1 MIVSEVME
9 ELEAQGLPTVGTRN
23 FLYQQVHK
31 SRRLNCLISRPLW
44 LPSVEEEEEEVNIF
58 PSVFTLTTCLEILC
72 KSMSFFKSYIVLFF
86 QVDEKLD
93 ELILRI
99 KLREGN
105 TEFWKYLFRGE

>member
-44 LPSVEEEEEEVNIF
+44 LPSVEEEEEEVNVI
-58 PSVFTLTTCLEILC
+58 PSVLSVTSCLEISC
-72 KSMSFFKSYIVLFF
+72 KSMSFLTNFIVLFF
-86 QVDEKLD
+86 QVDEELD
-93 ELILRI
+93 ELISRI
-99 KLREGN
+99 KLHEGN
-105 TEFWKYLFRGE
+105 TEFLIRPFRGE